1 MKGPEWLCTEAI
13 LERASPY
20 PAERRRQY
28 RETIKSLLRKGG
40 EETGRERL
48 QDALAVGSEAFRDK
62 IKRLAG
68 GGDRETRGKRDLRR
82 RVSLEDVIR
91 AVEQVRG

>member
-1 MKGPEWLCTEAI
+1 MRCPSG
-13 LERASPY
+13 

-62 IKRLAG
+62 IRRLPGAAAG
-68 GGDRETRGKRDLRR
+68 
-82 RVSLEDVIR
+82 
-91 AVEQVRG
+91 